1 MRVPVLLQGSISP
14 APVERRSN
22 GSRMPSS
29 PASNIGAVAG
39 PQLTTLP
46 GGVRIITERL
56 TGVRSVALGYW
67 IGVGSRDERPERAG
81 VSHFIEHLLF
91 KGSSRYDALAIAELF
106 DAMGGELNAAT
117 SRETT
122 VLYTRIPDSHTERAL
137 DAMTDMVFSPEFADI
152 DSEREVVL
160 EEIAMVDDMPQ
171 DLVHDLAA
179 RAVFGRHPLGSP
191 IIGSAEVISA
201 VTPRA
206 LRSYHAGAY
215 TGANVVLAAAGN
227 LHHDQLVELAAL
239 HIPAVSGA
247 VRVSRAP
254 ISKHPEPQRLFI
266 RKPTEQY
273 HLVLSGPGLARNDER
288 RYALTVLDAILGGSA
303 SSRLFQEIR
312 EKRGMAYSVYS
323 YTSQYAETGQVGIYV
338 GTREDNLVEC
348 VDVIV
353 REVHELAEGRL
364 REGELKRAKESL
376 EGRLLL
382 AQESTSNRM
391 TRLGKSLTSDIE
403 LLSLAQTIRRIK
415 AVDVAQVAQL
425 AVELFDP
432 VRLSA
437 AAIGPREARF
447 KRACAGVGG

>member
-1 MRVPVLLQGSISP
+1 M
-14 APVERRSN
+14 
-22 GSRMPSS
+22 
-29 PASNIGAVAG
+29 AG

-46 GGVRIITERL
+46 GGVRVITERL

-67 IGVGSRDERPERAG
+67 IGVGSRDERPNRAG

-91 KGSSRYDALAIAELF
+91 KGSSRYTALEIAELF
-106 DAMGGELNAAT
+106 DGMGGELNAAT

-122 VLYTRIPDSHTERAL
+122 VLYTRIPDSHMERAL
-137 DAMTDMVFSPEFADI
+137 AAMTDMVFAPAFADV

-179 RAVFGRHPLGSP
+179 RAVFGGHPLGSP
-191 IIGSAEVISA
+191 IIGSADVISS

-215 TGANVVLAAAGN
+215 AGSNVVLAAAGSVS
-227 LHHDQLVELAAL
+227 HDQIVELAASQL
-239 HIPAVSGA
+239 ATRPDPVK
-247 VRVSRAP
+247 VSR
-254 ISKHPEPQRLFI
+254 SSLSGHPEPQRLFL
-266 RKPTEQY
+266 RRPTEQY
-273 HLVLSGPGLARNDER
+273 HVVLSGPGLARNDVR

-338 GTREDNLVEC
+338 GTREDNLEEC
-348 VDVIV
+348 IDVIV
-353 REVHELAEGRL
+353 REVGDLAEGRL
-364 REGELKRAKESL
+364 RAGELKRAKESL

-391 TRLGKSLTSDIE
+391 TRLGNSLIGGLE
-403 LLSLAQTIRRIK
+403 LLTLAETIRRIEK
-415 AVDVAQVAQL
+415 VDVAQIAAL
-425 AVELFDP
+425 ARELFDP
-432 VRLSA
+432 TRLSA
-437 AAIGPREARF
+437 AAIGPREAKF
-447 KRACAGVGG
+447 KRAWARLGA